1 MPRVISLQMMFL
13 LITILSSFN
22 WISPSDTQQS
32 PIASDIIKDQKSR
45 IEDKYG
51 SGQYGASRD
60 ANKRKHNGL
69 DVIVT
74 AGEEI
79 KSPITGSIIRQ
90 AFPYK
95 NDKNYEGIVIKGD
108 GEWSGYEI
116 KIFYVKGLFSGKV
129 VNEQVIGHAQDLT
142 VKYPKITNHVHIE
155 VRVAGTSI
163 DPFELWQYS
172 F

>member
-1 MPRVISLQMMFL
+1 MPKVISFPMMCL
-13 LITILSSFN
+13 LVIILSSFN
-22 WISPSDTQQS
+22 KISQS
-32 PIASDIIKDQKSR
+32 HSPKTPIASDIIKDQKSR
-45 IEDKYG
+45 IADKYG
-51 SGQYGASRD
+51 SGQYGASRN
-60 ANKRKHNGL
+60 ASRRKHNGL
-69 DVIVT
+69 DIIVT

-79 KSPITGSIIRQ
+79 KSPITGSIVRQ

-95 NDKNYEGIVIKGD
+95 NDMNYEGIVVEGD

-116 KIFYVKGLFSGKV
+116 KIFYVKGLFGGKV

-155 VRVAGTSI
+155 VRVDGNLI